1 MGSVLAGT
9 PKASRQLWGAG
20 GSLGGMGCPFLR
32 AHFPTRME
40 VLLLAGRFTRS
51 PVPSSLT
58 ASPRPPVRPHSVP
71 LAVLFPRG
79 QDSGFPVRLGSAR
92 LAISPWWF
100 HTSRPG
106 RLRWGLGERQR
117 FWPGFLA
124 SWLGAEADAE
134 LQGSF

>member
-20 GSLGGMGCPFLR
+20 GSLGEMGCPFLR

-79 QDSGFPVRLGSAR
+79 QDGGFPVRLGSAR
-92 LAISPWWF
+92 YLPVVVSHLLP
-100 HTSRPG
+100 RPAEVG
-106 RLRWGLGERQR
+106 FGGAAA
-117 FWPGFLA
+117 FLA
-124 SWLGAEADAE
+124 GVFSFLA
-134 LQGSF
+134 GS